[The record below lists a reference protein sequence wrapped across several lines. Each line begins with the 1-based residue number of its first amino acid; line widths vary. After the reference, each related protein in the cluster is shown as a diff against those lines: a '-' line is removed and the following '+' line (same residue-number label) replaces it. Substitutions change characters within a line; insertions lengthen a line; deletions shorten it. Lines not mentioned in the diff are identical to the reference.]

1 MASTATIHQRFS
13 WPLFASS
20 SQVTLRRSFIG
31 NGSCLGIRATQLN
44 LHLSLSLHHVGD
56 SKQSSWPIAAVG
68 SGLEASITD
77 SEKND
82 DIKLGNVDIV
92 VESRDD
98 DKICL
103 RVDLA
108 GEETQKVFDD
118 VPKSFLLQ
126 ILGEDRVTK
135 FVIQEI
141 VSVSVADYVKKEKL
155 KVKNNFKTI
164 QTAEELESAFTPG
177 NEFGFNATMKFEK
190 TEPEPEAD
198 SSSS

>member
-44 LHLSLSLHHVGD
+44 LYLSLSLHHVGD
-56 SKQSSWPIAAVG
+56 SKQSPWPIAAVG

-77 SEKND
+77 PEKND

-118 VPKSFLLQ
+118 VLTNLARTAPPIPGF
-126 ILGEDRVTK
+126 RRTK
-135 FVIQEI
+135 GGEI
-141 VSVSVADYVKKEKL
+141 VYKINVFY
-155 KVKNNFKTI
+155 
-164 QTAEELESAFTPG
+164 
-177 NEFGFNATMKFEK
+177 
-190 TEPEPEAD
+190 
-198 SSSS
+198 